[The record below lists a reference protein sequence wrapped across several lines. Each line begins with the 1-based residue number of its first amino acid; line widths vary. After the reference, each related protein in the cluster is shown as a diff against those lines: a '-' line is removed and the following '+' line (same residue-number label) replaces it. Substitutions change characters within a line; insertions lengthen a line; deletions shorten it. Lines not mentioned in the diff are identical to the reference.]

1 MEATP
6 NWLDL
11 ALLALLAFFCL
22 KAMFRGFIREI
33 SSLAGMI
40 VAVVAA
46 VASYRQV
53 GDFLRR
59 VSAIEAGWWEA
70 AAFAA
75 VLLAVLGVFL
85 WVGSG
90 LSRLLH
96 AGPLGIVDRLAGAVV
111 GLAKGVLVSYL
122 LVNLLLLITPLA
134 QLGNPDPDRA
144 NPLKQSLV
152 APHVVQGGRYL
163 LSLLPENLTQD
174 LQQRAGLIK
183 PTPPSSPTPA
193 PTPPPLHRGR

>member
-22 KAMFRGFIREI
+22 KAMFRGFVREI
-33 SSLAGMI
+33 SSLAGMV
-40 VAVVAA
+40 VAVVVA

-70 AAFAA
+70 AAFAG
-75 VLLAVLGVFL
+75 VLLLVMAVFL
-85 WVGSG
+85 WVGAG
-90 LSRLLH
+90 LSRLMH
-96 AGPLGIVDRLAGAVV
+96 ASPLGVLDRLAGAVV

-134 QLGNPDPDRA
+134 QLGNPDPDKV
-144 NPLKQSLV
+144 NPLKQSVV
-152 APHVVQGGRYL
+152 APYVVQGGRYL

-174 LQQRAGLIK
+174 LQKRAGLIK
-183 PTPPSSPTPA
+183 PAPGQPPPPA
-193 PTPPPLHRGR
+193 PTPTPRGR

>member
-22 KAMFRGFIREI
+22 KAIFRGFIREI
-33 SSLAGMI
+33 SSLAGM
-40 VAVVAA
+40 VAAVVAA

-70 AAFAA
+70 VAFAG
-75 VLLAVLGVFL
+75 VLLLVLAIFL
-85 WVGSG
+85 WVGAG
-90 LSRLLH
+90 LSRLMH
-96 AGPLGIVDRLAGAVV
+96 AGPLGVLDRLAGAVA
-111 GLAKGVLVSYL
+111 GLAKGVLVAYL
-122 LVNLLLLITPLA
+122 LVNLLLLVTPLA
-134 QLGNPDPDRA
+134 QLGNPDPDRI
-144 NPLKQSLV
+144 NPLKQSVV
-152 APHVVQGGRYL
+152 APYVVQGGRYL

-183 PTPPSSPTPA
+183 PAPSPSPA
-193 PTPPPLHRGR
+193 PTPTPRGR

>member
-33 SSLAGMI
+33 SSLAGM
-40 VAVVAA
+40 VVALVVA

-53 GDFLRR
+53 GEFLRR

-70 AAFAA
+70 VAFAG
-75 VLLAVLGVFL
+75 VLLLVLAMFL
-85 WVGSG
+85 WLGAG
-90 LSRLLH
+90 LSRLMH
-96 AGPLGIVDRLAGAVV
+96 AGAMGVLDRLAGAVV
-111 GLAKGVLVSYL
+111 GLAKGVLVAYL
-122 LVNLLLLITPLA
+122 LVNLLLLVTPLT
-134 QLGNPDPDRA
+134 QLGNPDPDRL
-144 NPLKQSLV
+144 NPLKQSVV
-152 APHVVQGGRYL
+152 APYVVQGGRYL

-174 LQQRAGLIK
+174 LQRRAGLIK
-183 PTPPSSPTPA
+183 SEPGPPPTPA
-193 PTPPPLHRGR
+193 PTPTPRGR